1 MANKLKLLL
10 ASTFLIGTMS
20 SFSSLAN
27 HYCQY
32 SAGFVPGMTPVSF
45 GIITIPREHPIGT
58 TIKEIR
64 LDQVDEKDNI
74 ALCNTSLPTI
84 WEQPDLTPANYNQDA
99 IYESGVPGVGIRI
112 NTWEAGHGIDWFPR
126 TATYPITCPAPSKFH
141 WKKQYCGKSW
151 GYLTVQLIK
160 TAQTTGS
167 GMVKPAKLTRATL
180 GHNLPVHTFYLSN
193 TYIMTKGCSLN
204 QKNILVNM
212 GDIKKSDFRGIYST
226 AGMQR
231 FDININCDANVDV
244 GLMLD
249 GRSVNWNTQDIWA
262 LDNNDNVAAK
272 GVGLQILYQNHPIT
286 MRTPVVF
293 GSTQSGGNITIPL
306 IARYI
311 QTEAEIKPGKA
322 DATATI
328 TFTYQ

>member
-20 SFSSLAN
+20 SFSSLAKY
-27 HYCQY
+27 HCQY

-45 GIITIPREHPIGT
+45 GSITIPRNHPIGT

-64 LDQVDEKDNI
+64 LEQVNEKSNI

-84 WEQPDLTPANYNQDA
+84 WEQPDLKPANYNQDA

-112 NTWEAGHGIDWFPR
+112 NTWGYGYGIDWLPR
-126 TATYPITCPAPSKFH
+126 TATYPLTCPSSSQSR
-141 WKKQYCGKSW
+141 WKKQYCGESW

-160 TAQTTGS
+160 IAPTTGS
-167 GMVKPAKLTRATL
+167 GAVKSAKLTRATL
-180 GHNLPVHTFYLSN
+180 GHNIPVHTFNLSN
-193 TYIMTKGCSLN
+193 TYIVTKGCSLN
-204 QKNILVNM
+204 QEMILVNM
-212 GDIKKSDFRGIYST
+212 GDIKKSDFRGIHST

-249 GRSVNWNTQDIWA
+249 GSSVSWNAQDIWA
-262 LDNNDNVAAK
+262 LDNIDNVAK
-272 GVGLQILYQNHPIT
+272 GVGLQILYQNRPVT